1 MLRKFGTFLTTG
13 AILATAGCLQK
24 DTTHTVYLAPDGS
37 ASWQVSETDVYSD
50 ANDIDKRVGE
60 EQQFIAAALLGTHG
74 AARGLAALHPLE
86 PVRTTVLRDER
97 PFHVVTAARFSAVDR
112 TIERFFVEMGIRTSA
127 SVVHESRQTTLRVHL
142 DFSHPLDDRK
152 TEVSELLDDI
162 ERLRLVLTEGRFGAV
177 SGFDVTDQIVA
188 TVSKEWMASAE
199 LAHEAKAPI
208 ALALSWST
216 E

>member
-1 MLRKFGTFLTTG
+1 MFRKFGTLLTTG
-13 AILATAGCLQK
+13 AILLTAGCLQK

-37 ASWQVSETDVYSD
+37 ASWQVSEVNVHSD
-50 ANDIDKRVGE
+50 ANEVDKRVGE
-60 EQQFIAAALLGTHG
+60 EQQFIGAALLGTHG
-74 AARGLAALHPLE
+74 AARGLASLHPLD

-112 TIERFFVEMGIRTSA
+112 TIEQFFLEMGVRTSA
-127 SVVHESRQTTLRVHL
+127 SIVRDGPQTTLRVRL
-142 DFSHPLDDRK
+142 DFSHPPDDRK

-162 ERLRLVLTEGRFGAV
+162 ERLRLVLTEGRFGAG
-177 SGFDVTDQIVA
+177 SGFDVADQIVA
-188 TVSKEWMASAE
+188 TLSKDWLARAE
-199 LAHEAKAPI
+199 LAHEAKTPI